1 MPSSK
6 KPIQFNA
13 LQKSVGRNFR
23 LLSQAPGTSWKKFRR
38 SVSRSHQ
45 ENVKDIHSLKQ
56 EQARNLRWQVQHLF
70 TTYQATLWR
79 RIALLMGAITVAA
92 LAGMALMY
100 FRFTPARPLVTIGKH
115 VIQRREFQEK
125 LESAAGQ
132 SVLTKIVYSDLVRQ
146 AATKDGLMPTPS
158 QVETRMDEMKRRGQQ
173 VPTGSSLPQFQEDL
187 TLDMAMENLRIAG
200 IIVTPA
206 EIAQI
211 YSRNKAQLTEPA
223 QVQSILVVAPSSFG
237 AQNAATL
244 LSQGKTAAQVAAVP
258 EMHVDGENNFHINLA
273 SLPLPLHKKIVQSAL
288 DMKPGQITS
297 VPVGTGFLVIKC
309 LHKTPTHLP
318 SLPEIQEKLT
328 RAVKL
333 QKAPST
339 SVELAKLYKANKPS
353 FDMDRYAAYF
363 SSIDRAEVAAPAGAP
378 KANAA
383 P

>member
-1 MPSSK
+1 MLSSSK
-6 KPIQFNA
+6 PNPFKA
-13 LQKSVGRNFR
+13 LQKSAA
-23 LLSQAPGTSWKKFRR
+23 LSWKNFRR

-56 EQARNLRWQVQHLF
+56 EQTRNLRWQVQHLF
-70 TTYQATLWR
+70 TTYKATLWR

-100 FRFTPARPLVTIGKH
+100 FRFTPARPLVTVGKH

-125 LESAAGQ
+125 LEGVAGQ
-132 SVLTKIVYSDLVRQ
+132 SVLTKIVFADLVRQ
-146 AATKDGLMPTPS
+146 AAVKAGEMPTAS
-158 QVETRMDEMKRRGQQ
+158 QVDARLADMQRHGQTL
-173 VPTGSSLPQFQEDL
+173 PTGETLSTLRED
-187 TLDMAMENLRIAG
+187 TALDMAMENLRIAG

-223 QVQSILVVAPSSFG
+223 QVQSILVVAPSSFE
-237 AQNAATL
+237 AQNATNL
-244 LSQGKTAAQVAAVP
+244 LSQGKTAAQIAAVP

-288 DMKPGQITS
+288 NMKPGQITS

-309 LHKTPTHLP
+309 LHKNPAHLP

-339 SVELAKLYKANKPS
+339 SVEMAKLYKANKPS

-363 SSIDRAEVAAPAGAP
+363 SGIDRAEAAAPAGAP
-378 KANAA
+378 KANTA

>member
-1 MPSSK
+1 MLSPS
-6 KPIQFNA
+6 KPNPFKA
-13 LQKSVGRNFR
+13 LQKSAS
-23 LLSQAPGTSWKKFRR
+23 LSWKNFRR

-45 ENVKDIHSLKQ
+45 ENVKDIHSLRQ
-56 EQARNLRWQVQHLF
+56 EQVRNLRWQVQHLF

-79 RIALLMGAITVAA
+79 RIALVMGAVTIAA
-92 LAGMALMY
+92 LSGMALMY

-125 LESAAGQ
+125 LESTAGQ
-132 SVLTKIVYSDLVRQ
+132 SVLTKIVFSELVRQ
-146 AATKDGLMPTPS
+146 AAVKAGEMPTAS
-158 QVETRMDEMKRRGQQ
+158 QIDARLADMQRQGQAL
-173 VPTGSSLPQFQEDL
+173 PTGETLSSLREDA

-200 IIVTPA
+200 ITVTPA
-206 EIAQI
+206 EVAQV

-244 LSQGKTAAQVAAVP
+244 LSQGKTAAQIAAVP

-288 DMKPGQITS
+288 EMKPGQITTL
-297 VPVGTGFLVIKC
+297 PVGSGFLVIKC
-309 LHKTPTHLP
+309 LQKTPARLP

-328 RAVKL
+328 RAMKL

-339 SVELAKLYKANKPS
+339 SVEVAKLYRANKPS
-353 FDMDRYAAYF
+353 FDMDRYTAYF

-378 KANAA
+378 KANTA

>member
-56 EQARNLRWQVQHLF
+56 EQVRNLRWQVQHLF

-79 RIALLMGAITVAA
+79 RIALLMGAITAAA

-132 SVLTKIVYSDLVRQ
+132 SVLTKIVFADLVRQ
-146 AATKDGLMPTPS
+146 AAVKAGEMPTAS
-158 QVETRMDEMKRRGQQ
+158 QVDARLADMQRQGQALPAGETA
-173 VPTGSSLPQFQEDL
+173 SSLREDA

-200 IIVTPA
+200 IAVTPV
-206 EIAQI
+206 EIAQV
-211 YSRNKAQLTEPA
+211 YSKNKARLIQPA

-237 AQNAATL
+237 AQNAVTL

-309 LHKTPTHLP
+309 LQKTPARLP

-353 FDMDRYAAYF
+353 FDMDRYATYF
-363 SSIDRAEVAAPAGAP
+363 SSIDRAEVAAPAEAP

>member
-1 MPSSK
+1 MLSPS
-6 KPIQFNA
+6 KPNPLKA
-13 LQKSVGRNFR
+13 LQKSAA
-23 LLSQAPGTSWKKFRR
+23 LSWKNFRR

-56 EQARNLRWQVQHLF
+56 EQVRNLRWQVQHLF

-79 RIALLMGAITVAA
+79 RIALVMGAITVAA

-132 SVLTKIVYSDLVRQ
+132 SVLTKIVFSELVRQ
-146 AATKDGLMPTPS
+146 AAVKAGEMPTAS
-158 QVETRMDEMKRRGQQ
+158 QVDARLADMQRQGQALPAGETA
-173 VPTGSSLPQFQEDL
+173 SSLREDA

-200 IIVTPA
+200 IAVTPV
-206 EIAQI
+206 EIAQV
-211 YSRNKAQLTEPA
+211 YSKNKALLIQPA

-244 LSQGKTAAQVAAVP
+244 LSQGKTAAQIAAVP

-339 SVELAKLYKANKPS
+339 SVEMAKLYKANKPS

-363 SSIDRAEVAAPAGAP
+363 SGIDRAEVAGPAETP